1 MKMMAHRQ
9 QRRTSLGVA
18 LGGRFERGDTA
29 DPSTLII
36 SKNDPKTGRAEV
48 RGRAMLAYMDDPS
61 HPQNAYAV
69 FWAPFAVVGEGE
81 TR

>member
-1 MKMMAHRQ
+1 
-9 QRRTSLGVA
+9 
-18 LGGRFERGDTA
+18 
-29 DPSTLII
+29 
-36 SKNDPKTGRAEV
+36 
-48 RGRAMLAYMDDPS
+48 MLAYMDDPS